1 MLLWVSDSSEHGET
15 IITACTRIH
24 PGPVPWPLCAPWG
37 FVVTRWEPLKW
48 LFAQMLWQLERVPNM
63 QNYIVSHYLL
73 CGSSVWTMAKK
84 TCSSEKNF
92 KKISLCKK
100 KKSQHILLS
109 VGNQVEEEENVN
121 TKGCSKVEGSHLL
134 KWISK
139 FVRYCFV
146 NTYGFLLIP
155 FPHWRK
161 LRIFVPALKFHSPLC
176 SLFIRPF
183 GFPFYH
189 FSRF

>member
-1 MLLWVSDSSEHGET
+1 
-15 IITACTRIH
+15 
-24 PGPVPWPLCAPWG
+24 
-37 FVVTRWEPLKW
+37 
-48 LFAQMLWQLERVPNM
+48 MLWQLERVPNM

-134 KWISK
+134 K
-139 FVRYCFV
+139 
-146 NTYGFLLIP
+146 
-155 FPHWRK
+155 
-161 LRIFVPALKFHSPLC
+161 
-176 SLFIRPF
+176 
-183 GFPFYH
+183 
-189 FSRF
+189 